1 MRRGAARRGSSGCSR
16 NETPVSADPSGS
28 GRAVDLPQRFGA
40 YRVEALIGA
49 GGMGVVYRA
58 SDEALQRQVAL
69 KTLLPALAAD
79 PEFVARFKREAQSAA
94 ALNHPNITQIYA
106 IGQEGTI
113 PFFAMEL
120 LGGPS
125 LEGLLKEKGPLDA
138 HQAATYILQAAMGL
152 RHAAQKQL
160 IHRDIKPSNLMLA
173 EDGSVKIT
181 DFGLAKAAKAETQL
195 TATGE
200 VLGSP
205 GYISPEQAQG
215 GTLDARSDIYSLGAT
230 FYHLITGRLPFD
242 APTPVAMIIKHMSE
256 PLRSPRALNAAI
268 PYPIAACIQKMMA
281 KRPSERFQDH
291 DALIRELERAMAA
304 QAPAGAASPSPG
316 AVVASG
322 GRTWSGMTGIEA
334 RPARGRNPA
343 RPATPVAG
351 TSTGGRSIFPYLLY
365 GGVGLAIVLFLLQR
379 HTTAPAEPAV
389 AAPLSAASA
398 PGGSATGSS
407 GGIEMEGSFT
417 TRPSESQRTFTSRP
431 GIPGAASESGAG
443 SLLGDRLR
451 QRLTQRGRAN
461 LTIIAKDHQVLPDGR
476 LQYFGQVKNV
486 GGSVATHARIRIQIM
501 NESGA
506 FAAQAEVPLSPS
518 VIPPEITASFD
529 LPIDYTGTVGTIR
542 AELVWD
548 E

>member
-1 MRRGAARRGSSGCSR
+1 
-16 NETPVSADPSGS
+16 
-28 GRAVDLPQRFGA
+28 
-40 YRVEALIGA
+40 
-49 GGMGVVYRA
+49 MGVVYRA

-120 LGGPS
+120 LRGPS
-125 LEGLLKEKGPLDA
+125 LEDLLKEKGPLDP
-138 HQAATYILQAAMGL
+138 HRAAAYILQAATGL

-173 EDGSVKIT
+173 EDGTVKIT
-181 DFGLAKAAKAETQL
+181 DFGLAKAARSETQL

-215 GTLDARSDIYSLGAT
+215 VPLDARSDIYSLGAT
-230 FYHLITGRLPFD
+230 FYHLVTGRLPFD

-256 PLRSPRALNAAI
+256 PLRSPRALNASI

-281 KRPSERFQDH
+281 KRPSERFQDY
-291 DALIRELERAMAA
+291 DALIREIERALA
-304 QAPAGAASPSPG
+304 QAPADAPAASPG
-316 AVVASG
+316 VVVASG

-334 RPARGRNPA
+334 RPSRGRPPARAANPA
-343 RPATPVAG
+343 AG
-351 TSTGGRSIFPYLLY
+351 PSAGGRSIFPYLLF
-365 GGVGLAIVLFLLQR
+365 GGVGLALVLFLLQR
-379 HTTAPAEPAV
+379 HSTAPTAPAVVAPQAATPA
-389 AAPLSAASA
+389 AT
-398 PGGSATGSS
+398 GGPAGSS
-407 GGIEMEGSFT
+407 GGLEMEGSFT
-417 TRPSESQRTFTSRP
+417 TQPGQSQRIFTTRP
-431 GIPGAASESGAG
+431 AMPGAAPDGGAG
-443 SLLGDRLR
+443 TSLEDRLR
-451 QRLTQRGRAN
+451 QRFTRRNRAN
-461 LTIIAKDHQVLPDGR
+461 LTIVAKDHQVLPDGR
-476 LQYFGQVKNV
+476 LQYFGRVKNV

-501 NESGA
+501 NEGGA
-506 FAAQAEVPLSPS
+506 FAAQAEIPLSPS
-518 VIPPEITASFD
+518 VIPPDVTADFD